1 MYNLILTT
9 NILRILREKKIT
21 KAELAEK
28 AGISISFVTELTNDK
43 ANPSLRIIEAVA
55 EALET
60 PLPMLLDHCC
70 PVNEKAQRPDSG
82 LIGIISFRITC

>member
-28 AGISISFVTELTNDK
+28 AGISISFITELTNDK
-43 ANPSLRIIEAVA
+43 ANPSLRVIEAIA
-55 EALET
+55 KALDT
-60 PLPMLLDHCC
+60 PLPLLFD
-70 PVNEKAQRPDSG
+70 NSDMSTAERPY
-82 LIGIISFRITC
+82 